1 MKKLITYILLI
12 ISLTTQITLASNGAT
27 EVDKTSTN
35 ESIKHNLMEK
45 LIPNQDKLF
54 KGSKKLDQDLNQE
67 ITENEQ
73 VFRLAEGDLEK
84 EILPRVFQ
92 IGFFLS
98 GTVFMIILIYAG
110 IKLIANQDNEES
122 LTKTKN
128 LIINTLMGVA
138 FIGAA
143 FAVITGIISY
153 FDLIR

>member
-12 ISLTTQITLASNGAT
+12 ISLTAQITLASNGAT
-27 EVDKTSTN
+27 EVDKTSPN

-54 KGSKKLDQDLNQE
+54 KGSKKLDLDLNQE

-73 VFRLAEGDLEK
+73 IFRLAEGDLEK

-143 FAVITGIISY
+143 FAVVTGIISY

>member
-27 EVDKTSTN
+27 EVDDINTN
-35 ESIKHNLMEK
+35 ESIKHNLMEQ

-73 VFRLAEGDLEK
+73 IFRLAEGDLEK